1 MKDNK
6 KIETEK
12 KVIKSMIDFINGKD
26 IKKLINGNYITITK
40 SIGIESLFIYNI
52 FKRKK
57 INLNQQKNE
66 R

>member
-12 KVIKSMIDFINGKD
+12 KVIKSMIDFINGED

-40 SIGIESLFIYNI
+40 STGIKSLFIYNI
-52 FKRKK
+52 FKRKNK
-57 INLNQQKNE
+57 PKLTKK
-66 R
+66 

>member
-1 MKDNK
+1 MKDNR
-6 KIETEK
+6 KIEAEK

-40 SIGIESLFIYNI
+40 STGIESLFIYNI
-52 FKRKK
+52 FKRKNK
-57 INLNQQKNE
+57 PKPTKNE

>member
-12 KVIKSMIDFINGKD
+12 KIIKSMIDFINGED

-40 SIGIESLFIYNI
+40 LLKNLILW
-52 FKRKK
+52 KK
-57 INLNQQKNE
+57 LQKN
-66 R
+66 

>member
-12 KVIKSMIDFINGKD
+12 KVIKSMIDFINGED
-26 IKKLINGNYITITK
+26 IEKLINGNYITITK
-40 SIGIESLFIYNI
+40 STGIESLFIYNI
-52 FKRKK
+52 LKRKNK
-57 INLNQQKNE
+57 PKPTKNE